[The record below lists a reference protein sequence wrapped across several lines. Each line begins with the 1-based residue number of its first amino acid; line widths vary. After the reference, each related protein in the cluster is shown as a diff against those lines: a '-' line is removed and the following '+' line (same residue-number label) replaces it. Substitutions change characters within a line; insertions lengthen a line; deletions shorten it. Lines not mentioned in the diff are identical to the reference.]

1 MTFMNTFSF
10 SADATETI
18 DTILSHYPIDRK
30 ASAVLPLLDLAQRQ
44 CNGWLPAAA
53 IHAVADKLD
62 MPFIRVYEVASFY
75 TMFNLKPVGQ
85 YHVKVCGTTP
95 CWLRGAEDIM
105 SACKTHLGIQK
116 DETTHDN
123 LFTLS
128 EFECLGACVNAPVVQ
143 INDDYIEDLTVE
155 KMITLLEDLKNGKIL
170 AAGSTRGRQCSKADT
185 SQTTAQTDK
194 NASC

>member
-1 MTFMNTFSF
+1 MNTFSF
-10 SADATETI
+10 SADATKTI

-95 CWLRGAEDIM
+95 CWLRGAEDVM
-105 SACKTHLGIQK
+105 SACKSHLGIQK
-116 DETTHDN
+116 DETTSDN

-143 INDDYIEDLTVE
+143 INDDYIEDLTPE
-155 KMITLLEDLKNGKIL
+155 KMIALLDDLKSSKTL
-170 AAGSTRGRQCSKADT
+170 TAGSTRGRQCSKVDT
-185 SQTTAQTDK
+185 SQATTQTDK
-194 NASC
+194 NAPC

>member
-1 MTFMNTFSF
+1 MNTFSF
-10 SADATETI
+10 SADATKTI

-95 CWLRGAEDIM
+95 CWLRGAEDVM
-105 SACKTHLGIQK
+105 SACKSHLGIQK
-116 DETTHDN
+116 DETTSDN

-128 EFECLGACVNAPVVQ
+128 EFECLGACVNAPVIQ
-143 INDDYIEDLTVE
+143 INDDYIEDLTPE
-155 KMITLLEDLKNGKIL
+155 KMIALLDDLKSSKTL
-170 AAGSTRGRQCSKADT
+170 TAGSTRGRQCSKADT
-185 SQTTAQTDK
+185 SQATTQTDK
-194 NASC
+194 NAPC

>member
-1 MTFMNTFSF
+1 MNTFSF
-10 SADATETI
+10 SADATKTI

-62 MPFIRVYEVASFY
+62 MPFIRVYEVASFH

-95 CWLRGAEDIM
+95 CWLRGAEDVM
-105 SACKTHLGIQK
+105 SACKSHLGIQK
-116 DETTHDN
+116 DETTSDN

-128 EFECLGACVNAPVVQ
+128 ENSV
-143 INDDYIEDLTVE
+143 
-155 KMITLLEDLKNGKIL
+155 
-170 AAGSTRGRQCSKADT
+170 SSR
-185 SQTTAQTDK
+185 
-194 NASC
+194 